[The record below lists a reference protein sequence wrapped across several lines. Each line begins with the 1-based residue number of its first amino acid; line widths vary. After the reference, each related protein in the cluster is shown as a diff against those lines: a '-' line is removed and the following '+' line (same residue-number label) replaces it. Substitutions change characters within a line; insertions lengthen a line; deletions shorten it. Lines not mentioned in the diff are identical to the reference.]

1 MNKERNKIVL
11 LTGATRGLGLSLT
24 ERMIDAGHTV
34 WCCGRSES
42 SFETQRRRW
51 AAPHAFETVDV
62 TDMNRVQSWL
72 SPLIGSHGAPGL
84 LLNNAGVINVNAPLW
99 EVPEEE
105 FSYVIDVHL
114 KGSANLIRAAVPSMI
129 QRGSG
134 VIVNF
139 SSTWGRSA
147 SRDVAPYCA
156 AKWGIEGL
164 TRALALDLPAGLA
177 AVSLN
182 PGIINTDM
190 LRSCLPDMAPGC
202 PSPEDWSRGMVE
214 FLMQIGPSQNGN
226 ALTAP

>member
-1 MNKERNKIVL
+1 
-11 LTGATRGLGLSLT
+11 
-24 ERMIDAGHTV
+24 
-34 WCCGRSES
+34 
-42 SFETQRRRW
+42 
-51 AAPHAFETVDV
+51 
-62 TDMNRVQSWL
+62 
-72 SPLIGSHGAPGL
+72 
-84 LLNNAGVINVNAPLW
+84 
-99 EVPEEE
+99 
-105 FSYVIDVHL
+105 
-114 KGSANLIRAAVPSMI
+114 MI

-147 SRDVAPYCA
+147 SQDVAPYCA

-190 LRSCLPDMAPGC
+190 LRSGLPDMAPGC
-202 PSPEDWSRGMVE
+202 PSPEDRSRGMVE
-214 FLMQIGPSQNGN
+214 FLMQIGPSQNGS